1 MKKHI
6 RFTLLILAL
15 LIVLSGC
22 GKSKDKDVNAA
33 PSPTSA
39 QNENVQETAPPA
51 AETDEGTAQEL
62 PETAEAE
69 SASGRSLLMTVGDV
83 GVYAEDVSYIAYQ
96 LYSLGR
102 AEDPYQYTQ
111 ALNYWLLNSVSAEVL
126 AGPETEELLGEDYAA
141 LREGYIQEYNG
152 YLNEYAQSMYE
163 EGDTDETKAE
173 KYRLAQKEY
182 EDQGLDENSYVYKSL
197 ALDAMDEWIARNVS
211 EEKLT
216 VSDEDILARFGEYA
230 QMDKTYF
237 EDAVTMYEYYTMMSG
252 YESYYQPA
260 GYRGILH
267 ILLSSDEALLEA
279 YANAATDDEKEAARQ
294 ALIDASKAELDD
306 IYASFASGVSF
317 EELIGRYNTD
327 PGMTGS
333 ALTEGYPVHKDSIT
347 YMEEF
352 TQGAFSDKMLA
363 PGDISD
369 PVVTEYGVHVLYYLR
384 DIPEG
389 VVEMT
394 EEISAEIA
402 LEIRTGL
409 VQDAV
414 TEAMKRYPIIYT
426 DLYETM
432 IGEKNVLDD

>member
-1 MKKHI
+1 VPEVHQGDC
-6 RFTLLILAL
+6 FSFA
-15 LIVLSGC
+15 
-22 GKSKDKDVNAA
+22 
-33 PSPTSA
+33 TS
-39 QNENVQETAPPA
+39 
-51 AETDEGTAQEL
+51 
-62 PETAEAE
+62 
-69 SASGRSLLMTVGDV
+69 
-83 GVYAEDVSYIAYQ
+83 
-96 LYSLGR
+96 
-102 AEDPYQYTQ
+102 
-111 ALNYWLLNSVSAEVL
+111 
-126 AGPETEELLGEDYAA
+126 ELLH
-141 LREGYIQEYNG
+141 R
-152 YLNEYAQSMYE
+152 
-163 EGDTDETKAE
+163 GDKV
-173 KYRLAQKEY
+173 YRV
-182 EDQGLDENSYVYKSL
+182 D
-197 ALDAMDEWIARNVS
+197 
-211 EEKLT
+211 
-216 VSDEDILARFGEYA
+216 
-230 QMDKTYF
+230 
-237 EDAVTMYEYYTMMSG
+237 
-252 YESYYQPA
+252 
-260 GYRGILH
+260 
-267 ILLSSDEALLEA
+267 
-279 YANAATDDEKEAARQ
+279 
-294 ALIDASKAELDD
+294 
-306 IYASFASGVSF
+306 ASGVSF

-426 DLYETM
+426 DLYASL